1 MMHEPIVQVRV
12 PYDATVVSVCYETD
26 EFKIDLRNGTERIF
40 TAAELSAHL
49 KFAAV
54 VSDICSGTTLKLYW
68 KGRVT
73 EICHKQ
79 GKEPCKVQLEDG
91 TKIELRMEEAHRH
104 AIDEETED
112 AAVHMYDDTC
122 ALCYSEF
129 GSTVS
134 HTLMRVAL

>member
-1 MMHEPIVQVRV
+1 MSQWCQVRV
-12 PYDATVVSVCYETD
+12 PYDATVLSVCHETD
-26 EFKIDLRNGTERIF
+26 EFKIDLRNGTERTF
-40 TAAELSAHL
+40 TAAELSTHL

-54 VSDICSGTTLKLYW
+54 VSDICSDTTVKLYW

-73 EICHKQ
+73 EICHKR

-91 TKIELRMEEAHRH
+91 TKIELRMAEAQRH
-104 AIDEETED
+104 AIDEEAEG
-112 AAVHMYDDTC
+112 AAMHKYDDTC